1 MEQLERATRKY
12 GTFVWI
18 PMAYY
23 KWAHML
29 CKLQRGLQVLSTEI
43 ILLYRKDVET
53 RPIERANPQQS
64 RPGQFLRVPTTW
76 LVLQGAPGPQNPAS
90 TASVLGSIV
99 CCCEL
104 VCFPPHCWMGAQ
116 AFLSLSHGSYSLTG
130 SWSVCVFLGS
140 DIQRSKEKKK
150 KAMEIQEN
158 TMSEWASKQVNI
170 ILLFKFLKY
179 F

>member
-29 CKLQRGLQVLSTEI
+29 CKLRRGLQVLSTEI

-53 RPIERANPQQS
+53 RPIGRANPQQS
-64 RPGQFLRVPTTW
+64 RPGQFLRLPTTW
-76 LVLQGAPGPQNPAS
+76 LVLQGAPWPPEPGFHS
-90 TASVLGSIV
+90 LGSRFYRLLLWASLLPSPLLNGSPGFPV
-99 CCCEL
+99 SFSWLLQSHRFL
-104 VCFPPHCWMGAQ
+104 VC
-116 AFLSLSHGSYSLTG
+116 
-130 SWSVCVFLGS
+130 VCVFRLWYS
-140 DIQRSKEKKK
+140 KKQRKKK

-158 TMSEWASKQVNI
+158 TVSEWASKQVNI